1 MPVSK
6 ERENRLK
13 YGYGERSQLLVL
25 DLEVKDEV
33 VLDSEYLSDQPKK
46 YNKIQNK
53 EVIKKMKS
61 IKLRHSAFTEWV
73 YYV

>member
-33 VLDSEYLSDQPKK
+33 VPDSIYFSGQQENY
-46 YNKIQNK
+46 YKIQLGRLS
-53 EVIKKMKS
+53 KKLNC
-61 IKLRHSAFTEWV
+61 IKLSHGVFTECRR
-73 YYV
+73 

>member
-25 DLEVKDEV
+25 DLKVRDEV
-33 VLDSEYLSDQPKK
+33 VPDLEYLSDQPKK
-46 YNKIQNK
+46 LLQNPK
-53 EVIKKMKS
+53 QGGHQKVEMHQTK
-61 IKLRHSAFTEWV
+61 A
-73 YYV
+73 